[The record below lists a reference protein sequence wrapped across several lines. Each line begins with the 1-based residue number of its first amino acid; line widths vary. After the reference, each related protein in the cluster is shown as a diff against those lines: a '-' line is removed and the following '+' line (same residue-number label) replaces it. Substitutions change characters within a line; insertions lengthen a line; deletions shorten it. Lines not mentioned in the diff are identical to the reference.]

1 MPATAHRGITAGLE
15 AERQLEHLTG
25 PDALAYVLAAGIWT
39 QADLARASGLNPAT
53 LGAFKK
59 GKRPT
64 AAQRAALAWAIAKRT
79 G

>member
-1 MPATAHRGITAGLE
+1 MSTGIDAGIKAESQLQNMTGPEALDYCLQAGL
-15 AERQLEHLTG
+15 
-25 PDALAYVLAAGIWT
+25 WT

-64 AAQRAALAWAIAKRT
+64 AAQRAALAWAIAKRC